1 MLLYIEQEPLLQ
13 HLILRAA
20 GRQVRDN
27 EELLLEMRLELSQAN
42 TDVASLMKET
52 RELEAERCF

>member
-1 MLLYIEQEPLLQ
+1 MLLYIEQGRLLQ

-42 TDVASLMKET
+42 KDVASLMKAT
-52 RELEAERCF
+52 RELESERFF

>member
-1 MLLYIEQEPLLQ
+1 MLLYIEQERLLQ
-13 HLILRAA
+13 HLILRTA
-20 GRQVRDN
+20 GRQVRDK